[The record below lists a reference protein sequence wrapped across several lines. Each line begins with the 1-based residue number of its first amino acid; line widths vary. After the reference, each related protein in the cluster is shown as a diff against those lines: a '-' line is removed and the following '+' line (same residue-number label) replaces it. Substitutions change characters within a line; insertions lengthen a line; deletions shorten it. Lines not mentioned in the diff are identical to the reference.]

1 MVLLLVIIKKR
12 GDDNLIIINHRSS
25 SQKQPKPAAGSLET
39 KKAAICK
46 FFTLP
51 ENIRIQY
58 DYGYSSVITIPYSV
72 SKLVYTMLK

>member
-1 MVLLLVIIKKR
+1 MGAGERRRLLMAVNA
-12 GDDNLIIINHRSS
+12 GPPN
-25 SQKQPKPAAGSLET
+25 PGSLET